1 MVDTAA
7 AQPDPSASSGQ
18 APSAS
23 SRQAP
28 SLRSGRTRRR
38 ARLAAGRRAVLFPA
52 LLALLACAVLVS
64 AGSGA
69 VRIAPAQVIAILLAH
84 AGISLD
90 VSYTAQQDA
99 VLWAIRLPRVV
110 LAALVGAALALA
122 GAVLQGV
129 FRNPLADPG
138 LVGVSSGAALG
149 AVSAV
154 VVGFSTFG
162 LATLPAA
169 AFVGGLLAMLAVYS
183 FARQGGRTEVVTL
196 ILAGIA
202 VNAIAGAGTG
212 LMIFL
217 ANDVQLRTIVFWSL
231 GSLGGTTWRSVSAVL
246 PFIGLGLV
254 LLPRW
259 GRQLNLLVLG
269 EREAR
274 HLGLDTERLR
284 FVLVGLAALIM
295 GASVAVAGII
305 GFVGLVVPHI
315 IRLIAGP
322 DHRVLLPASALAGA
336 SLLLLA
342 DLAARTLVLPRELPL
357 GVVTALAGG
366 PFFLWLLHRT
376 RKEHGGWG

>member
-1 MVDTAA
+1 MVEAPAVRQQARPGPAA
-7 AQPDPSASSGQ
+7 PG
-18 APSAS
+18 
-23 SRQAP
+23 
-28 SLRSGRTRRR
+28 RRR
-38 ARLAAGRRAVLFPA
+38 VALLVPA
-52 LLALLACAVLVS
+52 LVVLLVAAVLVN

-69 VRIAPAQVIAILLAH
+69 VRIAPLQVIAIVLDH
-84 AGISLD
+84 AGLSID
-90 VSYTAQQDA
+90 VAVTPQQDA
-99 VLWAIRLPRVV
+99 VLWNIRLPRIV
-110 LAALVGAALALA
+110 LAALVGGALALA

-129 FRNPLADPG
+129 FRNPLADPS

-149 AVSAV
+149 AVAAI
-154 VVGFSTFG
+154 VVGFTPFG
-162 LATLPAA
+162 LASLPVA
-169 AFVGGLLAMLAVYS
+169 AFVGGMLAMLAVYG

-202 VNAIAGAGTG
+202 INAIAGAATG
-212 LMIFL
+212 IFFFL
-217 ANDVQLRTIVFWSL
+217 ADDVQLRSIVFWTL
-231 GSLGGTTWRSVSAVL
+231 GSLGGATWRSVWAVL
-246 PFIGLGLV
+246 PFIGTGML

-274 HLGLDTERLR
+274 HLGVNTEAMR
-284 FVLVGLAALIM
+284 FLLVALAALIT
-295 GASVAVAGII
+295 GASVAVAGVV

-322 DHRVLLPASALAGA
+322 DHRLLLPASALAGA
-336 SLLLLA
+336 TLLLLA

-376 RKEHGGWG
+376 RQAHGGWG

>member
-1 MVDTAA
+1 VAEAPAVSAGASPRETARR
-7 AQPDPSASSGQ
+7 
-18 APSAS
+18 
-23 SRQAP
+23 SRRGTAWLTP
-28 SLRSGRTRRR
+28 ALV
-38 ARLAAGRRAVLFPA
+38 ALLVAAVLIN
-52 LLALLACAVLVS
+52 

-69 VRIAPAQVIAILLAH
+69 VRISPLQVIAIVLGH

-90 VSYTAQQDA
+90 VTVTPQQDA
-99 VLWAIRLPRVV
+99 VLWNIRLPRIV
-110 LAALVGAALALA
+110 LAALVGGSLALA

-129 FRNPLADPG
+129 FRNPLADPS

-149 AVSAV
+149 AVAAIV
-154 VVGFSTFG
+154 LGFGTFG
-162 LATLPAA
+162 LASLPLA
-169 AFVGGLLAMLAVYS
+169 AFAGGMLAMVAVYG

-202 VNAIAGAGTG
+202 INAIAGALTG
-212 LMIFL
+212 IFFFL
-217 ANDVQLRTIVFWSL
+217 ANDVQLRTIVFWTL
-231 GSLGGTTWRSVSAVL
+231 GSLGGATWRSVWAVL
-246 PFIGLGLV
+246 PFIALGML

-274 HLGLDTERLR
+274 HLGINTERMR
-284 FVLVGLAALIM
+284 FLLVALAALIT
-295 GASVAVAGII
+295 GASVAVAGVI

-322 DHRVLLPASALAGA
+322 DHRLLLPASALAGA

-376 RKEHGGWG
+376 RQEHGGWG

>member
-1 MVDTAA
+1 MTETAVLSPPRA
-7 AQPDPSASSGQ
+7 APPSAQP
-18 APSAS
+18 
-23 SRQAP
+23 RI
-28 SLRSGRTRRR
+28 RRR
-38 ARLAAGRRAVLFPA
+38 AALLLPGLVVLLLAAVI
-52 LLALLACAVLVS
+52 VS

-69 VRIAPAQVIAILLAH
+69 VRIAPAQVIAILAEH
-84 AGISLD
+84 AGLHLD
-90 VSYTAQQDA
+90 VAVSPQQDA
-99 VLWAIRLPRVV
+99 VLWNIRLPRIVM
-110 LAALVGAALALA
+110 AGLVGAALALA

-129 FRNPLADPG
+129 FRNPLADPS

-149 AVSAV
+149 AVAAIV
-154 VVGFSTFG
+154 AGVAPIG
-162 LATLPAA
+162 LASLPVA
-169 AFVGGLLAMLAVYS
+169 AFVGGMLAMFGVYG
-183 FARQGGRTEVVTL
+183 FARHEGRTEVVTL

-202 VNAIAGAGTG
+202 VNAIAGAITG
-212 LMIFL
+212 LFIFV
-217 ANDVQLRTIVFWSL
+217 ADDVQLRTIVFWTL
-231 GSLGGTTWRSVSAVL
+231 GSLGGSTWRSVWSVA
-246 PFIGLGLV
+246 PFIAVGLL

-274 HLGLDTERLR
+274 HLGVDTERLR
-284 FVLVGLAALIM
+284 FVLVALAALIT
-295 GASVAVAGII
+295 GSSVAVAGIV

-322 DHRVLLPASALAGA
+322 DHRLLLPASALAGA

-376 RKEHGGWG
+376 RREHGGWG

>member
-1 MVDTAA
+1 MIE
-7 AQPDPSASSGQ
+7 
-18 APSAS
+18 APTRRPEVRRPAVPAGE
-23 SRQAP
+23 RRRVAWLMP
-28 SLRSGRTRRR
+28 SL
-38 ARLAAGRRAVLFPA
+38 VL
-52 LLALLACAVLVS
+52 LLVAAVLVN

-69 VRIAPAQVIAILLAH
+69 VRISPLQVVAILLDH
-84 AGISLD
+84 AGVSID
-90 VSYTAQQDA
+90 VAFTPQQDA
-99 VLWAIRLPRVV
+99 VLWSIRLPRIV

-129 FRNPLADPG
+129 FRNPLADPS

-149 AVSAV
+149 AVGAIV
-154 VVGFSTFG
+154 IGFTLFG
-162 LATLPAA
+162 LASLPVA
-169 AFVGGLLAMLAVYS
+169 AFVGGIIAMFAVYG
-183 FARQGGRTEVVTL
+183 FARQEGRTEVVTL

-202 VNAIAGAGTG
+202 INAIAGALTG
-212 LMIFL
+212 VFVFL
-217 ANDVQLRTIVFWSL
+217 ANDTQLRTIVFWTL
-231 GSLGGTTWRSVSAVL
+231 GSLGGATWRSVWAVA
-246 PFIGLGLV
+246 PFIGLGIL

-274 HLGLDTERLR
+274 HLGVDTERLR
-284 FVLVGLAALIM
+284 FVMVALAALIT

-322 DHRVLLPASALAGA
+322 DHRRLLPASILAGA
-336 SLLLLA
+336 TLLLLA